1 MATKPIHLIAIG
13 LTSLAAITGGAI
25 AFLEKAPT
33 DQSSLTSKPLSP
45 SAPEVSSPGPDK
57 ASPKS
62 DSPKPGSSDPDS
74 SKPLQPDRCDTSMAK
89 VSDPNPPLNV
99 RSTPDTSSNITG
111 KLQNGTYV
119 TIEDETPDW
128 YRIKSPT
135 PGWIAK
141 SKTVH
146 ACTEKREQLTLLPTQ
161 TIRGEFIGSGH
172 HDYPLTLKSG
182 QVLTLTPTKG
192 PRPGLIDPSGKV
204 LQPMSEETS
213 AIVFNPQIDGDYT
226 VYLESRFKGYGY
238 EFAIGVK

>member
-1 MATKPIHLIAIG
+1 MATKPAQLIAIG
-13 LTSLAAITGGAI
+13 LTSLAALTGGAI
-25 AFLEKAPT
+25 AFLEKKPT
-33 DQSSLTSKPLSP
+33 DQSSVVSKPPSLTPSP
-45 SAPEVSSPGPDK
+45 TAPEVSSPVPDK
-57 ASPKS
+57 VSPKP
-62 DSPKPGSSDPDS
+62 DSPK
-74 SKPLQPDRCDTSMAK
+74 KQPDRCDTSMAK

-99 RSTPDTSSNITG
+99 RSAPDTSSNNITG

-146 ACTEKREQLTLLPTQ
+146 ACTEKRQQLTLLPSQ

-204 LQPMSEETS
+204 LEPMGEETS

-238 EFAIGVK
+238 EFAIEVK

>member
-1 MATKPIHLIAIG
+1 MATIG
-13 LTSLAAITGGAI
+13 LTSLAALTGGAI
-25 AFLEKAPT
+25 AFLEKTPS
-33 DQSSLTSKPLSP
+33 DQSSLTSKPPSITPSP
-45 SAPEVSSPGPDK
+45 VAPEVSSPIPDK
-57 ASPKS
+57 ASPKPDS
-62 DSPKPGSSDPDS
+62 PRLDSPKP
-74 SKPLQPDRCDTSMAK
+74 LPDRCDTSMAK

-99 RSTPDTSSNITG
+99 RSAPDTSSNNITG

-146 ACTEKREQLTLLPTQ
+146 ACTEKRQQLTLLPTQ

-172 HDYPLTLKSG
+172 HDYPLPLKSG
-182 QVLTLTPTKG
+182 QVLTLTPSKG
-192 PRPGLIDPSGKV
+192 PRPGLIDPNGKV
-204 LQPMSEETS
+204 LQPMSEEIS

-238 EFAIGVK
+238 EFAIDVK